1 MIDLKRNSK
10 KEPVKATGLRTRAS
24 SSYSPNQ
31 KQDFKISRGRFSNFL
46 TCKRCLYLD
55 RVKGLDPSEEY
66 FRKKKK
72 DIDDDKYFPPEESE
86 PPHY

>member
-31 KQDFKISRGRFSNFL
+31 KMIIGNWHLAEAGHYYRRRKSRYENWY
-46 TCKRCLYLD
+46 T
-55 RVKGLDPSEEY
+55 ET
-66 FRKKKK
+66 
-72 DIDDDKYFPPEESE
+72 
-86 PPHY
+86 

>member
-31 KQDFKISRGRFSNFL
+31 KEDFKISRGRFSNSSLVSIFNSISPQS
-46 TCKRCLYLD
+46 
-55 RVKGLDPSEEY
+55 GFS
-66 FRKKKK
+66 
-72 DIDDDKYFPPEESE
+72 IESS
-86 PPHY
+86 

>member
-31 KQDFKISRGRFSNFL
+31 KEDLRSYGEGEIHFQL
-46 TCKRCLYLD
+46 TSADTGLY
-55 RVKGLDPSEEY
+55 GTY
-66 FRKKKK
+66 F
-72 DIDDDKYFPPEESE
+72 
-86 PPHY
+86 